1 MEDEMMLIDRTK
13 CMYCG
18 ACAGTCPTL
27 ALVLEE
33 TRVRFIPEKCINCG
47 FCETVCP
54 VGAIDLKAEGES

>member
-1 MEDEMMLIDRTK
+1 MKIDRTK

-18 ACAGTCPTL
+18 ACVGSCPAL

-47 FCETVCP
+47 FCEIVCP
-54 VGAIDLKAEGES
+54 VGAIDLKGGK